1 MKYFE
6 NCKTAE
12 EVKAAYFKQA
22 KALHPDNGGDVEA
35 FKAMQAEY
43 TAAWDRLKEVHKAT
57 DGTEYTK
64 ETTETAEEFMDILE
78 KVIHLPGV
86 NIEICGRWIWITGN
100 TFPVKDAI
108 KEAGF
113 RFAGKKKA
121 WYYRREEDACKW
133 HGKKKMSLD
142 DIRMKYGS
150 QDVKTEA
157 REAIA

>member
-1 MKYFE
+1 MTNKE
-6 NCKTAE
+6 LT
-12 EVKAAYFKQA
+12 QA
-22 KALHPDNGGDVEA
+22 FRIQFQEA
-35 FKAMQAEY
+35 NPA
-43 TAAWDRLKEVHKAT
+43 
-57 DGTEYTK
+57 
-64 ETTETAEEFMDILE
+64 
-78 KVIHLPGV
+78 
-86 NIEICGRWIWITGN
+86 
-100 TFPVKDAI
+100 KDAI

-133 HGKKKMSLD
+133 HGKKKMSLN